1 MSDGSSYADI
11 LILAL
16 IAGFIL
22 LRLRSV
28 LGDKI
33 GNDNPSYFNKPQAS
47 EPVKAEPIV
56 QLDEKSL
63 RPRLREEEDPY
74 LASLSDSAMTAA
86 LEEMKEKDPQFTAT
100 AFLQG
105 AKMAYEMVFDAFAK
119 GDKKTLS
126 MLLSSELY
134 DTFARE
140 IDSRDGSAQKAD
152 TTLVSVTA
160 KSISEASVN
169 GSIARIK
176 VVFDSEQITVVRNDN
191 GEIIEGNPSD
201 VTQVE
206 EDWVFERNVTSK
218 NPNWKV
224 IET

>member
-1 MSDGSSYADI
+1 
-11 LILAL
+11 
-16 IAGFIL
+16 
-22 LRLRSV
+22 
-28 LGDKI
+28 
-33 GNDNPSYFNKPQAS
+33 
-47 EPVKAEPIV
+47 
-56 QLDEKSL
+56 
-63 RPRLREEEDPY
+63 
-74 LASLSDSAMTAA
+74 MTAA

>member
-1 MSDGSSYADI
+1 MSDASSYADI

-28 LGDKI
+28 LGDKV
-33 GNDNPSYFNKPQAS
+33 GNDSPSYFNKPQAS
-47 EPVKAEPIV
+47 EPAKQDPIV

-63 RPRLREEEDPY
+63 RPRLREEEEDPY
-74 LASLSDSAMTAA
+74 LASLGDAPIVAA
-86 LEEMKEKDPQFTAT
+86 LEEMKQKDPQFTAT

-119 GDKKTLS
+119 GDKKTLA
-126 MLLSSELY
+126 MLLSPELL
-134 DTFARE
+134 DTFTRE
-140 IDSRDGSAQKAD
+140 IDSRDASDLKAD
-152 TTLVSVTA
+152 TTLVSVSA
-160 KSISEASVN
+160 KSISEATITGSV
-169 GSIARIK
+169 ARVK
-176 VVFDSEQITVVRNDN
+176 EVFDVVRNAKGD
-191 GEIIEGNPSD
+191 IVEGNPSE
-201 VTQVE
+201 VEQSE
-206 EDWVFERNVTSK
+206 EDWLFERNLTSK